1 MTTWRISLSACV
13 LAMGICVADSVAA
26 DVSSG
31 EPIHSPRASE
41 SNPLQLTLKGALTAA
56 VHNNPDV
63 RLYKE
68 RIQEAQGH
76 VQTQLGAMFPNLS
89 ANVRQTRQTQFLGT
103 IGLSPVRTDPFS
115 IFDAR
120 ISGTQNLF
128 SLI

>member
-1 MTTWRISLSACV
+1 MTISQISLSACV
-13 LAMGICVADSVAA
+13 LAIGICVADSVAA

-31 EPIHSPRASE
+31 EPILSPRAVA

-63 RLYKE
+63 LLYRE

-76 VQTQLGAMFPNLS
+76 VRTQLGAMLPNLA

-115 IFDAR
+115 IFDTR
-120 ISGTQNLF
+120 ISAWGI
-128 SLI
+128 SEK